1 MDAVTASTKRDSEK
15 IDLAGVDAGAK
26 ILVGLNGGAGA
37 VAAAA
42 AAEPT
47 AKHTTKHAAEHATIR
62 NV

>member
-1 MDAVTASTKRDSEK
+1 MKMDAVTASTKRDSEK

-26 ILVGLNGGAGA
+26 MLVGLSGGADP

-42 AAEPT
+42 TAE
-47 AKHTTKHAAEHATIR
+47 HNVKHAPEQAPIR